1 MLARFS
7 ALARDKSGSAAMEFV
22 IAVPILVMMIW
33 GIFQIAIVLMANAGM
48 QNALGQGARLATVY
62 PTPTD
67 TQIQSKITSGKFGL
81 GNGTWDTPTIT
92 TNSAAKTKTISVAYH
107 QPTNFLFFSGPT
119 VNLTASKVVYL
130 ST

>member
-7 ALARDKSGSAAMEFV
+7 ALGRDKSGSAAMEFV

-48 QNALGQGARLATVY
+48 QNALGQGARLATVW
-62 PTPTD
+62 PIPTD

-92 TNSAAKTKTISVAYH
+92 TSSTTKTISVAYH
-107 QPTNFLFFSGPT
+107 QPTNFLFFAGPT

-130 ST
+130 SK